1 VREGDDYRAH
11 AVEPYCRTLRDMDI
25 GGRMYTDKRTR
36 PDGGSRRLDSWIV
49 VLRISVAAAE
59 GDGVKLTARW
69 MGDVLVT
76 PFKVDDYVLV
86 SSVRLRGDILEHET
100 LTIDDQPSIKGVLP
114 LIPRGIQRL
123 VLKRQSKS

>member
-1 VREGDDYRAH
+1 
-11 AVEPYCRTLRDMDI
+11 
-25 GGRMYTDKRTR
+25 
-36 PDGGSRRLDSWIV
+36 
-49 VLRISVAAAE
+49 
-59 GDGVKLTARW
+59 

-86 SSVRLRGDILEHET
+86 SSVRLRGDILEHEI
-100 LTIDDQPSIKGVLP
+100 LTIDDQPSVKGVLP